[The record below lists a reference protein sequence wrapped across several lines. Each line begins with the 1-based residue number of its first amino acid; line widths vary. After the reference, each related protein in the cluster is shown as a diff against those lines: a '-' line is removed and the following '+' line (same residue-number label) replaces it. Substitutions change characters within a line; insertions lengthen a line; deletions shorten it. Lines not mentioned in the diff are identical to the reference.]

1 MTDKNKKKNNKS
13 NKKIDDLKKNY
24 VNDADSQLTTNKGV
38 KMSNDNF
45 TLKAGQRGPSLMQD
59 FHYFEKMQHFTRER
73 IPERVVHA
81 RGTGAHGTF
90 TVTKNAKKY
99 SAADFLSKDGKETP
113 IFVRFS
119 TVQGFRGSA
128 DTVRDNHGFAVK
140 FYTQDG
146 NLDLP
151 GVTHPIFFIND
162 AIKFPDFIHSV
173 KPEPKDEVPQGQS
186 AHDSFWDFIA
196 NNPETLHNVCWTMS
210 DRAIPRSYRMMEGF
224 PIHTYKLVNEDRE
237 VFFCRFHFKPDLGVH
252 SLVWEEAQK
261 IQGMDPDFHRKD
273 LMEAIDKGDFPT
285 WTFGAQIIKEKD
297 EFMFDFDI
305 LDATKLWPEEI
316 VPVTEFGK
324 IKLNKNVENFF
335 AETEQSAFN
344 PANLVRGIEASD
356 DPLLQGRLFAYN
368 DAHLYRLGSPNF
380 EDLPINRPIPE
391 VHNNQRDGFMQYKIN
406 TTLTN
411 YGNNSRLDNAP
422 TVTPWEDGGYETTT
436 QEVEGVKTRSRILA
450 FKDFYTQPRLFLNS
464 LTDVERQHCM
474 NGFSFELTKVKSVDV
489 RQQVINQLGKVD
501 MDFAQGVADHLN
513 LKVKEDEG
521 AKFPADE
528 DGNIESQDFKYEGK
542 SVEKSPALSQEN
554 TVKKPDTLKLAVLIA
569 SGANKTE
576 IGKVIKTLEDKG
588 IYINIISEKLGYLDL
603 DKKREIVEAFN
614 TADMVLYDALYL
626 AGMDD
631 LNKEFKADVKQFL
644 DDAFVH
650 FKPIIVASDSEDFV
664 TKTRLGEPGVFK
676 VSDSEE
682 KDLLDGI
689 TMMRFWDRDKNK

>member
-1 MTDKNKKKNNKS
+1 
-13 NKKIDDLKKNY
+13 
-24 VNDADSQLTTNKGV
+24 
-38 KMSNDNF
+38 
-45 TLKAGQRGPSLMQD
+45 
-59 FHYFEKMQHFTRER
+59 MQHFSRER

-90 TVTKNAKKY
+90 IVTKNAKKY
-99 SAADFLSKDGKETP
+99 SAAEFLSEDGKETP
-113 IFVRFS
+113 IFIRFS

-151 GVTHPIFFIND
+151 GVTHPVFFLND

-186 AHDSFWDFIA
+186 AHDSFWDFVA
-196 NNPETLHNVCWTMS
+196 NNPETLHNVFWTMS

-224 PIHTYKLVNEDRE
+224 PIHTYKLVNENRE

-273 LMEAIDKGDFPT
+273 LMEAIDKGDYPR
-285 WTFGAQIIKEKD
+285 WTFGAQIIKEED

-324 IKLNKNVENFF
+324 IELSKNVENFF
-335 AETEQSAFN
+335 AETEQAAFN

-380 EDLPINRPIPE
+380 EDLPINRPVSE
-391 VHNNQRDGFMQYKIN
+391 VHNNQRDGFMQHKIH
-406 TTLTN
+406 TSPTN

-422 TVTPWEDGGYETTT
+422 TVTPWEDGGYETIT
-436 QEVEGVKTRSRILA
+436 QEVDGFKTRSRILA
-450 FKDFYTQPRLFLNS
+450 FKDFYTQPRMFLNS
-464 LTDVERQHCM
+464 LTDVEKKHTM
-474 NGFSFELTKVKSVDV
+474 NAFSFELTKVKSEDV
-489 RQQVINQLGKVD
+489 RQQVVNQLAKID
-501 MDFAQGVADHLN
+501 MNFAKGVADDLA
-513 LKVKEDEG
+513 LEVKNDEVS
-521 AKFPADE
+521 KFIADE
-528 DGNIESQDFKYEGK
+528 DGNIESQDFDYEGK
-542 SVEKSPALSQEN
+542 SVEESPALSQEN
-554 TVKKPDTLKLAVLIA
+554 TVKKPDTLKLAVLV
-569 SGANKTE
+569 SSEANMNE
-576 IGKVIKTLEDKG
+576 VGKVIKPLEDNG
-588 IYINIISEKLGYLDL
+588 IYINIISEKLGYLEL
-603 DKKREIVEAFN
+603 DKKREIVESFN
-614 TADMVLYDALYL
+614 TADMVLFDALYL
-626 AGMDD
+626 AGMNNLD
-631 LNKEFKADVKQFL
+631 KTFKTSVGNFL

-650 FKPIIVASDSEDFV
+650 YKPILIGSDSEEFISKMRIKED
-664 TKTRLGEPGVFK
+664 GIFK
-676 VSDSEE
+676 VSDFEY
-682 KDLLDGI
+682 KDLLSGI
-689 TMMRFWDRDKNK
+689 TEMRYWNRNINK

>member
-1 MTDKNKKKNNKS
+1 MDKEKKNNENS
-13 NKKIDDLKKNY
+13 NEKMDELKKNY
-24 VNDADSQLTTNKGV
+24 VDDSGTDLTTNKGV

-59 FHYFEKMQHFTRER
+59 FHYFEKMQHFSRER

-90 TVTKNAKKY
+90 TVTKNAKQY
-99 SAADFLSKDGKETP
+99 SAAEFLSEDGKETP
-113 IFVRFS
+113 IFIRFS

-140 FYTQDG
+140 FYTKDG
-146 NLDLP
+146 NFDLP
-151 GVTHPIFFIND
+151 GVTHPVFFIND

-186 AHDSFWDFIA
+186 AHDSFWDFVA

-273 LMEAIDKGDFPT
+273 LMEAIDKGDYPT
-285 WTFGAQIIKEKD
+285 WTFGAQIIKEED

-324 IKLNKNVENFF
+324 IELNNNVENFF

-344 PANLVRGIEASD
+344 PANLVRGIEVSD
-356 DPLLQGRLFAYN
+356 DPLLQGRLFAYH

-380 EDLPINRPIPE
+380 EDLPINRPVSE
-391 VHNNQRDGFMQYKIN
+391 VHNNQRDGFMQHKIH
-406 TTLTN
+406 TSPTN

-422 TVTPWEDGGYETTT
+422 TVSPWEEGGYETTT
-436 QEVEGVKTRSRILA
+436 QEVDGVKTRSRILA
-450 FKDFYTQPRLFLNS
+450 FKDFYTQPRMFLNS
-464 LTDVERQHCM
+464 LTDVERKHTM
-474 NGFSFELTKVKSVDV
+474 DAFSFELTKVKSQDV
-489 RQQVINQLGKVD
+489 RQQVVNQLGKID
-501 MDFAQGVADHLN
+501 MDFAKGVADDLGLEVN
-513 LKVKEDEG
+513 KDQESE
-521 AKFPADE
+521 FIADE
-528 DGNIESQDFKYEGK
+528 DGNIKSQDYDYKGK
-542 SVEKSPALSQEN
+542 PVEKSPALSQEK
-554 TVKKPDTLKLAVLIA
+554 TVKKPDTLKLAVLV
-569 SGANKTE
+569 SSEANMTE
-576 IGKVIKTLEDKG
+576 VGKVIKPLEDNG
-588 IYINIISEKLGYLDL
+588 IYINIISEKLGYLEL

-614 TADMVLYDALYL
+614 TADMVLFDALYL
-626 AGMDD
+626 AGMND
-631 LNKEFKADVKQFL
+631 LDKNFKADVQQFL
-644 DDAFVH
+644 DDAYTH
-650 FKPIIVASDSEDFV
+650 FKPIIVASDSEKFI
-664 TKTRLGEPGVFK
+664 TEERLKEPGLIK
-676 VSDSEE
+676 VANSKEE
-682 KDLLDGI
+682 DVLDGI
-689 TMMRFWDRDKNK
+689 TMMRYWKRDKNK

>member
-1 MTDKNKKKNNKS
+1 MDKKKDNNKNV
-13 NKKIDDLKKNY
+13 NKKIEELKKDY
-24 VNDADSQLTTNKGV
+24 VDDSATDLTTNKGV
-38 KMSNDNF
+38 KLSNDNF

-59 FHYFEKMQHFTRER
+59 FHYFEKMQHFSRER

-90 TVTKNAKKY
+90 TVTKNAKEY
-99 SAADFLSKDGKETP
+99 SVAEFLSEDGKETP
-113 IFVRFS
+113 IFIRFS

-151 GVTHPIFFIND
+151 GVTHPVFFLND

-186 AHDSFWDFIA
+186 AHDSFWDFVA

-273 LMEAIDKGDFPT
+273 LMEAIDKGDYPR
-285 WTFGAQIIKEKD
+285 WTFGAQIIKEED

-324 IKLNKNVENFF
+324 IELNKNVENFF
-335 AETEQSAFN
+335 AETEQAAFN

-380 EDLPINRPIPE
+380 EDLPINRPVSE
-391 VHNNQRDGFMQYKIN
+391 VHNNQRDGFMQHKIH
-406 TTLTN
+406 TSPTN
-411 YGNNSRLDNAP
+411 YGNNSRLENAP
-422 TVTPWEDGGYETTT
+422 IVTSWEDGGYETTT
-436 QEVEGVKTRSRILA
+436 QEVDGVKTRSRILA
-450 FKDFYTQPRLFLNS
+450 FKDFYTQPRMFLNS
-464 LTDVERQHCM
+464 LTDVERKHTM
-474 NGFSFELTKVKSVDV
+474 NAFSFELTKVKSQDV
-489 RQQVINQLGKVD
+489 RQQVVNLLGKID
-501 MDFAQGVADHLN
+501 MDFAKGIAEDLA
-513 LKVKEDEG
+513 LEVKEDELS
-521 AKFPADE
+521 KFIADE
-528 DGNIESQDFKYEGK
+528 DGNIESEDFDYEGK
-542 SVEKSPALSQEN
+542 SVEESPALSQEK
-554 TVKKPDTLKLAVLIA
+554 TVKKPNTLKLAVLVSSEA
-569 SGANKTE
+569 DMTE
-576 IGKVIKTLEDKG
+576 VGKVIKPLEDNG
-588 IYINIISEKLGYLDL
+588 IYINIISEKLGYLEL
-603 DKKREIVEAFN
+603 DKKREIVETFN
-614 TADMVLYDALYL
+614 TADMVLFDALYL
-626 AGMDD
+626 AGMND
-631 LNKEFKADVKQFL
+631 LDKNFKADVQQFL
-644 DDAFVH
+644 DDAFTH
-650 FKPIIVASDSEDFV
+650 FKPIIVGNDSENFV
-664 TKTRLGEPGVFK
+664 SKERLEEPGLIK
-676 VSDSEE
+676 VADSEE

-689 TMMRFWDRDKNK
+689 TMMRYWERDKNK

>member
-1 MTDKNKKKNNKS
+1 MDKKKKNNE
-13 NKKIDDLKKNY
+13 NVNEKIDELKKDY
-24 VNDADSQLTTNKGV
+24 IDDSGTDLTTNKGV
-38 KMSNDNF
+38 KVSNDNF
-45 TLKAGQRGPSLMQD
+45 TLKAGQRGPNLMQD
-59 FHYFEKMQHFTRER
+59 FHFFEKMQHFSRER

-90 TVTKNAKKY
+90 IVTKNAKKY
-99 SAADFLSKDGKETP
+99 SAAEFLSEDGKETP
-113 IFVRFS
+113 IFIRFS

-151 GVTHPIFFIND
+151 GVTHPVFFLND

-186 AHDSFWDFIA
+186 AHDSFWDFVA
-196 NNPETLHNVCWTMS
+196 NNPETLHNVFWTMS

-224 PIHTYKLVNEDRE
+224 PIHTYKLVNENRE

-273 LMEAIDKGDFPT
+273 LMEAIDKGDYPR
-285 WTFGAQIIKEKD
+285 WTFGAQIIKEEE

-324 IKLNKNVENFF
+324 IELNKNVENFF

-380 EDLPINRPIPE
+380 EDLPINRPVSE
-391 VHNNQRDGFMQYKIN
+391 VHNNQRDGFMQHKIH
-406 TTLTN
+406 TSPTN

-422 TVTPWEDGGYETTT
+422 TVTPWEDGGYETIT
-436 QEVEGVKTRSRILA
+436 QEVDGFKTRSRILA
-450 FKDFYTQPRLFLNS
+450 FKDFYTQPRMFLNS
-464 LTDVERQHCM
+464 LTDVEKKHTM
-474 NGFSFELTKVKSVDV
+474 NAFSFELTKVKSQDV
-489 RQQVINQLGKVD
+489 RQQVVNQLAKID
-501 MDFAQGVADHLN
+501 MNFAKGVADDLA
-513 LKVKEDEG
+513 LEVKNDEVS
-521 AKFPADE
+521 KFIADE
-528 DGNIESQDFKYEGK
+528 DGNIESQDFDYEGK
-542 SVEKSPALSQEN
+542 SVEESPALSQEN
-554 TVKKPDTLKLAVLIA
+554 TAKKPDTLKLAVLV
-569 SGANKTE
+569 SSESNMNE
-576 IGKVIKTLEDKG
+576 VGKVIKPLEDNG
-588 IYINIISEKLGYLDL
+588 IYINIISEKLGYLEL
-603 DKKREIVEAFN
+603 DKKREIVESFN
-614 TADMVLYDALYL
+614 TADMVLFDALYL
-626 AGMDD
+626 AGMNNLDKT
-631 LNKEFKADVKQFL
+631 LKTSVGNFL

-650 FKPIIVASDSEDFV
+650 YKPILIGSDSEEFISKMRIKED
-664 TKTRLGEPGVFK
+664 GIFK
-676 VSDSEE
+676 VSDFEY
-682 KDLLDGI
+682 KDLLSGI
-689 TMMRFWDRDKNK
+689 TEMRYWNRNINK

>member
-1 MTDKNKKKNNKS
+1 MDKKKKNNE
-13 NKKIDDLKKNY
+13 NVNEKIDELKKDY
-24 VNDADSQLTTNKGV
+24 IDDSGTDLTTNKGV
-38 KMSNDNF
+38 KVSNDNF
-45 TLKAGQRGPSLMQD
+45 TLKAGQRGPNLMQD
-59 FHYFEKMQHFTRER
+59 FHFFEKMQHFSRER

-90 TVTKNAKKY
+90 IVTKNAKKY
-99 SAADFLSKDGKETP
+99 SAAEFLSEDGKETP
-113 IFVRFS
+113 IFIRFS

-151 GVTHPIFFIND
+151 GVTHPVFFLND

-186 AHDSFWDFIA
+186 AHDSFWDFVA
-196 NNPETLHNVCWTMS
+196 NNPETLHNVFWTMS

-224 PIHTYKLVNEDRE
+224 PIHTYKLVNENRE

-273 LMEAIDKGDFPT
+273 LMEAIDKGDYPR
-285 WTFGAQIIKEKD
+285 WTFGAQIIKEEE

-324 IKLNKNVENFF
+324 IELNKNVENFF

-380 EDLPINRPIPE
+380 EDLPINRPVSE
-391 VHNNQRDGFMQYKIN
+391 VHNNQRDGFMQHKIH
-406 TTLTN
+406 TSPTN

-422 TVTPWEDGGYETTT
+422 TVTPWEDGGYETIT
-436 QEVEGVKTRSRILA
+436 QEVDGFKTRSRILA
-450 FKDFYTQPRLFLNS
+450 FKDFYTQPRMFLNS
-464 LTDVERQHCM
+464 LTDVEKKHTM
-474 NGFSFELTKVKSVDV
+474 NAFSFELTKVKSQDV
-489 RQQVINQLGKVD
+489 RQQVVNQLAKID
-501 MDFAQGVADHLN
+501 MNFAKGVADDLA
-513 LKVKEDEG
+513 LEVKNDEVS
-521 AKFPADE
+521 KFIADE
-528 DGNIESQDFKYEGK
+528 DGNIESQDFDYEGK
-542 SVEKSPALSQEN
+542 SVEESPALSQEN
-554 TVKKPDTLKLAVLIA
+554 TVKKPDTLKLAVLV
-569 SGANKTE
+569 SSEANMNE
-576 IGKVIKTLEDKG
+576 VGKVIKPLEDNG
-588 IYINIISEKLGYLDL
+588 IYINIISEKLGYLEL
-603 DKKREIVEAFN
+603 DKKREIVESFN
-614 TADMVLYDALYL
+614 TADMVLFDALYL
-626 AGMDD
+626 AGMNNLD
-631 LNKEFKADVKQFL
+631 KTFKTSVGNFL

-650 FKPIIVASDSEDFV
+650 YKPILIGSDSEEFISKMRIKED
-664 TKTRLGEPGVFK
+664 GIFK
-676 VSDSEE
+676 VSDFEY
-682 KDLLDGI
+682 KDLLSGI
-689 TMMRFWDRDKNK
+689 TEMRYWNRNINK

>member
-1 MTDKNKKKNNKS
+1 MDKKKDNNNNV
-13 NKKIDDLKKNY
+13 NKKIEELKKDY
-24 VNDADSQLTTNKGV
+24 VDDSATDLTTNKGV
-38 KMSNDNF
+38 KLSNDNF

-59 FHYFEKMQHFTRER
+59 FHYFEKMQHFSRER

-90 TVTKNAKKY
+90 TVTKNAKEY
-99 SAADFLSKDGKETP
+99 SAAEFLSEDGKETP
-113 IFVRFS
+113 IFIRFS

-151 GVTHPIFFIND
+151 GVTHPVFFIND

-186 AHDSFWDFIA
+186 AHDSFWDFVA

-224 PIHTYKLVNEDRE
+224 PIHTYKLVNENRE

-273 LMEAIDKGDFPT
+273 LMESIDKGDYPR
-285 WTFGAQIIKEKD
+285 WTFGAQIIKEED
-297 EFMFDFDI
+297 EFIFDFDI

-316 VPVTEFGK
+316 VPVTEFGE
-324 IKLNKNVENFF
+324 IELNKNVENFF

-344 PANLVRGIEASD
+344 PANLVRGIEPSD

-380 EDLPINRPIPE
+380 EDLPINRPVSE
-391 VHNNQRDGFMQYKIN
+391 VHNNQRDGFMQHKIH
-406 TTLTN
+406 TSPTN

-436 QEVEGVKTRSRILA
+436 QEVDGVKTRSRILA
-450 FKDFYTQPRLFLNS
+450 FKDFYTQPRMFLNS
-464 LTDVERQHCM
+464 LTDVERKHTM
-474 NGFSFELTKVKSVDV
+474 NAFSFELTKVKSKDV
-489 RQQVINQLGKVD
+489 RQQVVNQLAKID
-501 MDFAQGVADHLN
+501 MDFAKGVANDLG
-513 LKVKEDEG
+513 LEVKEDEIS
-521 AKFPADE
+521 KFIADE
-528 DGNIESQDFKYEGK
+528 DGNIESQDFDYEGK
-542 SVEKSPALSQEN
+542 SVEESPALSQEN
-554 TVKKPDTLKLAVLIA
+554 TVKKPDTLKLAVLVSSEADMTEVGNIIKPLE
-569 SGANKTE
+569 AN
-576 IGKVIKTLEDKG
+576 G
-588 IYINIISEKLGYLDL
+588 IYINIISEKLGYLEL
-603 DKKREIVEAFN
+603 DKKREIVESFS
-614 TADMVLYDALYL
+614 TADMVLFDALYL
-626 AGMDD
+626 AGMND
-631 LNKEFKADVKQFL
+631 LDNKFKADVQQFL
-644 DDAFVH
+644 DDAFTH
-650 FKPIIVASDSEDFV
+650 FKPIIVASDSEDFIS
-664 TKTRLGEPGVFK
+664 KERLEEPGLIK
-676 VSDSEE
+676 VASFEE
-682 KDLLDGI
+682 KDILDGI
-689 TMMRFWDRDKNK
+689 TMMRYWERDKNK

>member
-1 MTDKNKKKNNKS
+1 MDKKKKNNE
-13 NKKIDDLKKNY
+13 NVNEKIDELKKDY
-24 VNDADSQLTTNKGV
+24 IDDSGTDLTTNKGV
-38 KMSNDNF
+38 KVSNDNF
-45 TLKAGQRGPSLMQD
+45 TLKAGQRGPNLMQD
-59 FHYFEKMQHFTRER
+59 FHFFEKMQHFSRER

-99 SAADFLSKDGKETP
+99 SAAEFLSEDGKETP
-113 IFVRFS
+113 IFIRFS

-151 GVTHPIFFIND
+151 GVTHPVFFLND

-186 AHDSFWDFIA
+186 AHDSFWDFVA
-196 NNPETLHNVCWTMS
+196 NNPETLHNVFWTMS

-224 PIHTYKLVNEDRE
+224 PIHTYKLVNENRE

-273 LMEAIDKGDFPT
+273 LMEAIDKGDYPR
-285 WTFGAQIIKEKD
+285 WTFGAQIIKEEE

-324 IKLNKNVENFF
+324 IELNKNVENFF

-380 EDLPINRPIPE
+380 EDLPINRPVSE
-391 VHNNQRDGFMQYKIN
+391 VHNNQRDGFMQHKIH
-406 TTLTN
+406 TSPTN

-422 TVTPWEDGGYETTT
+422 TVTPWEDGGYETIT
-436 QEVEGVKTRSRILA
+436 QEVDGFKTRSRILA
-450 FKDFYTQPRLFLNS
+450 FKDFYTQPRMFLNS
-464 LTDVERQHCM
+464 LTDVEKKHTM
-474 NGFSFELTKVKSVDV
+474 NAFSFELTKVKSQDV
-489 RQQVINQLGKVD
+489 RQQVVNQLAKID
-501 MDFAQGVADHLN
+501 MNFAKGVADDLA
-513 LKVKEDEG
+513 LEVKNDEVS
-521 AKFPADE
+521 KFIADE
-528 DGNIESQDFKYEGK
+528 DGNIESQDFDYEGK
-542 SVEKSPALSQEN
+542 SVEESPALSQEN
-554 TVKKPDTLKLAVLIA
+554 TVKKPDTLKLAVLV
-569 SGANKTE
+569 SSEANMNE
-576 IGKVIKTLEDKG
+576 VGKVIKPLEDNG
-588 IYINIISEKLGYLDL
+588 IYINIISEKLGYLEL
-603 DKKREIVEAFN
+603 DKKREIVESFN
-614 TADMVLYDALYL
+614 TADMVLFDALYL
-626 AGMDD
+626 AGMNNLD
-631 LNKEFKADVKQFL
+631 KTFKTSVGNFL

-650 FKPIIVASDSEDFV
+650 YKPILIGSDSEEFISKMRIKED
-664 TKTRLGEPGVFK
+664 GIFK
-676 VSDSEE
+676 VSDFEY
-682 KDLLDGI
+682 KDLLSGI
-689 TMMRFWDRDKNK
+689 TEMRYWNRNINK

>member
-1 MTDKNKKKNNKS
+1 MDKKKKNNE
-13 NKKIDDLKKNY
+13 NVNEKIDELKKDY
-24 VNDADSQLTTNKGV
+24 IDDSGTDLTTNKGV
-38 KMSNDNF
+38 KVSNDNF
-45 TLKAGQRGPSLMQD
+45 TLKAGQRGPNLMQD
-59 FHYFEKMQHFTRER
+59 FHFFEKMQHFSRER

-99 SAADFLSKDGKETP
+99 SAAEFLNEDGKETP
-113 IFVRFS
+113 IFIRFS

-151 GVTHPIFFIND
+151 GVTHPVFFLND

-186 AHDSFWDFIA
+186 AHDSFWDFVA
-196 NNPETLHNVCWTMS
+196 NNPETLHNVFWTMS

-224 PIHTYKLVNEDRE
+224 PIHTYKLVNENRE

-273 LMEAIDKGDFPT
+273 LMEAIDKGDYPR
-285 WTFGAQIIKEKD
+285 WTFGAQIIKEED

-324 IKLNKNVENFF
+324 IELNKNVENFF

-380 EDLPINRPIPE
+380 EDLPINRPVSE
-391 VHNNQRDGFMQYKIN
+391 VHNNQRDGFMQHKIH
-406 TTLTN
+406 TSPTN

-422 TVTPWEDGGYETTT
+422 KVTPWEEGGYETTT
-436 QEVEGVKTRSRILA
+436 QKVDGSKTRSRILA
-450 FKDFYTQPRLFLNS
+450 FKDFYTQPRMFLNS
-464 LTDVERQHCM
+464 LTDVEKKHTM
-474 NGFSFELTKVKSVDV
+474 NAFSFELTKVKSEDV
-489 RQQVINQLGKVD
+489 RQQVVNQLAKIN
-501 MDFAQGVADHLN
+501 MNFAKGVADDLA
-513 LKVKEDEG
+513 LEVKNDEVS
-521 AKFPADE
+521 KFIADE
-528 DGNIESQDFKYEGK
+528 DGNIESQDFDYEGK
-542 SVEKSPALSQEN
+542 SVEESPALSQEN
-554 TVKKPDTLKLAVLIA
+554 TVKKPDTLKLAVLV
-569 SGANKTE
+569 SSEANMNE
-576 IGKVIKTLEDKG
+576 VGKVIKPLEDNG
-588 IYINIISEKLGYLDL
+588 IYINIISEKLGYLEL
-603 DKKREIVEAFN
+603 DKKREIVESFN
-614 TADMVLYDALYL
+614 TADMVLFDALYL
-626 AGMDD
+626 AGMNNLD
-631 LNKEFKADVKQFL
+631 KTFKTSVGNFL

-650 FKPIIVASDSEDFV
+650 YKPILIGSDSEEFISKMRIKED
-664 TKTRLGEPGVFK
+664 GIFK
-676 VSDSEE
+676 VSDFEY
-682 KDLLDGI
+682 KDLLSGI
-689 TMMRFWDRDKNK
+689 TEMRYWNRNINK

>member
-1 MTDKNKKKNNKS
+1 MTDINKNKTNES
-13 NKKIDDLKKNY
+13 NEKIEDLKKY
-24 VNDADSQLTTNKGV
+24 YTNDADSQLTTNKGV

-59 FHYFEKMQHFTRER
+59 FHYFEKMQHFSRER

-90 TVTKNAKKY
+90 TVTKNAREY
-99 SAADFLSKDGKETP
+99 SAADFLSEEGKKTP
-113 IFVRFS
+113 IFIRFS

-146 NLDLP
+146 NFDLP
-151 GVTHPIFFIND
+151 GVTHPVFFIND
-162 AIKFPDFIHSV
+162 AIKFPDLIHSV

-224 PIHTYKLVNEDRE
+224 PIHTYKLVNEKRE

-285 WTFGAQIIKEKD
+285 WTFGAQIIKEEE

-324 IKLNKNVENFF
+324 IELNKNVENFF

-344 PANLVRGIEASD
+344 PANLVRGIETSD

-368 DAHLYRLGSPNF
+368 DAHHHRLGSANF

-406 TTLTN
+406 TTPTN

-422 TVTPWEDGGYETTT
+422 KVTPWEEGGYETTT
-436 QEVEGVKTRSRILA
+436 QNVEGMKTRSRILA

-464 LTDVERQHCM
+464 LTEVERQHCM
-474 NGFSFELTKVKSVDV
+474 NGFSFELTKVKSEEV
-489 RQQVINQLGKVD
+489 RQQVVNQLGRVD
-501 MDFAQGVADHLN
+501 RDFAQGVADHLN
-513 LKVKEDEG
+513 LKVKVDEG

-528 DGNIESQDFKYEGK
+528 DGNIESKDFNYGGK
-542 SVEKSPALSQEN
+542 SVEKSPALSQEK

-569 SGANKTE
+569 SGANQVE
-576 IGKVIKTLEDKG
+576 VGKVIKALEDQG
-588 IYINIISEKLGYLDL
+588 IYITIISEKLGYMDL
-603 DKKREIVEAFN
+603 DKERKIMEAFN
-614 TADMVLYDALYL
+614 TADMVLFDALYL
-626 AGMDD
+626 AGMNHLKQD
-631 LNKEFKADVKQFL
+631 FKADVQQFL
-644 DDAFVH
+644 DDAFTH
-650 FKPIIVASDSEDFV
+650 FKPILVGSDSEDFV
-664 TKTRLGEPGVFK
+664 AEERLNEPGLFK
-676 VSDSEE
+676 VTDSNET
-682 KDLLDGI
+682 DLLEGI

>member
-1 MTDKNKKKNNKS
+1 MDKKKKNNE
-13 NKKIDDLKKNY
+13 NVNEKIDELKKDY
-24 VNDADSQLTTNKGV
+24 IDDSGTDLTTNKGV
-38 KMSNDNF
+38 KVSNDNF
-45 TLKAGQRGPSLMQD
+45 TLKAGQRGPNLMQD
-59 FHYFEKMQHFTRER
+59 FHFFEKMQHFSRER

-99 SAADFLSKDGKETP
+99 SAAEFLSEDGKETP
-113 IFVRFS
+113 IFIRFS

-151 GVTHPIFFIND
+151 GVTHPVFFLND

-186 AHDSFWDFIA
+186 AHDSFWDFVA
-196 NNPETLHNVCWTMS
+196 NNPETLHNVFWTMS

-224 PIHTYKLVNEDRE
+224 PIHTYKLVNENRE

-273 LMEAIDKGDFPT
+273 LMEAIDKGDYPR
-285 WTFGAQIIKEKD
+285 WTFGAQIIKEEE
-297 EFMFDFDI
+297 EFMFNFDI

-324 IKLNKNVENFF
+324 IELNKNVENFF

-380 EDLPINRPIPE
+380 EDLPINRPVSE
-391 VHNNQRDGFMQYKIN
+391 VHNNQRDGFMQHKIH
-406 TTLTN
+406 TSPTN

-422 TVTPWEDGGYETTT
+422 TVTPWEDGGYETIT
-436 QEVEGVKTRSRILA
+436 QEVDGFKTRSRILA
-450 FKDFYTQPRLFLNS
+450 FKDFYTQPRMFLNS
-464 LTDVERQHCM
+464 LTDVEKKHTM
-474 NGFSFELTKVKSVDV
+474 NAFSFELTKVKSQDV
-489 RQQVINQLGKVD
+489 RQQVVNQLAKID
-501 MDFAQGVADHLN
+501 MNFAKGVADDLA
-513 LKVKEDEG
+513 LEVKNDEVY
-521 AKFPADE
+521 KFIADE
-528 DGNIESQDFKYEGK
+528 DGNIESQDFDYEGK
-542 SVEKSPALSQEN
+542 SVEESPALSQEN
-554 TVKKPDTLKLAVLIA
+554 TVKKPDTLKLAVLV
-569 SGANKTE
+569 SSEANMNE
-576 IGKVIKTLEDKG
+576 VGKVIKPLEDNG
-588 IYINIISEKLGYLDL
+588 IYINIISEKLGYLEL
-603 DKKREIVEAFN
+603 DKKREIVESFN
-614 TADMVLYDALYL
+614 TADMVLFDALYL
-626 AGMDD
+626 AGMNNLD
-631 LNKEFKADVKQFL
+631 KTFKTSVGNFL

-650 FKPIIVASDSEDFV
+650 YKPILIGSDSEEFISKMRIKED
-664 TKTRLGEPGVFK
+664 GIFK
-676 VSDSEE
+676 VSDFEY
-682 KDLLDGI
+682 KDLLSGI
-689 TMMRFWDRDKNK
+689 TEMRYWNRNINK

>member
-1 MTDKNKKKNNKS
+1 MDKKKKNNE
-13 NKKIDDLKKNY
+13 NVNEKIDELKKDY
-24 VNDADSQLTTNKGV
+24 IDDSGTDLTTNKGV
-38 KMSNDNF
+38 KVSNDNF
-45 TLKAGQRGPSLMQD
+45 TLKAGQRGPNLMQD
-59 FHYFEKMQHFTRER
+59 FHFFEKMQHFSRER

-99 SAADFLSKDGKETP
+99 SAAEFLSEDGKETP
-113 IFVRFS
+113 IFIRFS

-151 GVTHPIFFIND
+151 GVTHPVFFLND

-186 AHDSFWDFIA
+186 AHDSFWDFVA
-196 NNPETLHNVCWTMS
+196 NNPETLHNVFWTMS

-224 PIHTYKLVNEDRE
+224 PIHTYKLVNENRE

-273 LMEAIDKGDFPT
+273 LMEAIDKGDYPR
-285 WTFGAQIIKEKD
+285 WTFGAQIIKEEE

-324 IKLNKNVENFF
+324 IELNKNVENFF

-380 EDLPINRPIPE
+380 EDLPINRPVSE
-391 VHNNQRDGFMQYKIN
+391 VHNNQRDGFMQHKIH
-406 TTLTN
+406 TSPTN

-422 TVTPWEDGGYETTT
+422 KVTPWEEGGYETIT
-436 QEVEGVKTRSRILA
+436 QEVDGFKTRSRILA
-450 FKDFYTQPRLFLNS
+450 FKDFYTQPRMFLNS
-464 LTDVERQHCM
+464 LTDVEKKHTM
-474 NGFSFELTKVKSVDV
+474 NAFSFELTKVKSEDV
-489 RQQVINQLGKVD
+489 RQQVVNQLAKINKN
-501 MDFAQGVADHLN
+501 FAKGVADDLA
-513 LKVKEDEG
+513 LEVKNDEVS
-521 AKFPADE
+521 KFIADE
-528 DGNIESQDFKYEGK
+528 DGNIESQDFDYEGK
-542 SVEKSPALSQEN
+542 SVEESPALSQEN
-554 TVKKPDTLKLAVLIA
+554 TVKKPDTLKLAVLV
-569 SGANKTE
+569 SSEANMNE
-576 IGKVIKTLEDKG
+576 VGKVIKPLEDNG
-588 IYINIISEKLGYLDL
+588 IYINIISEKLGYLEL
-603 DKKREIVEAFN
+603 DKKREIVESFN
-614 TADMVLYDALYL
+614 TADMVLFDALYL
-626 AGMDD
+626 AGMNNLD
-631 LNKEFKADVKQFL
+631 KTFKTSVGNFL

-650 FKPIIVASDSEDFV
+650 YKPILIGSDSEEFISKMRIKED
-664 TKTRLGEPGVFK
+664 GIFK
-676 VSDSEE
+676 VSDFEY
-682 KDLLDGI
+682 KDLLSGI
-689 TMMRFWDRDKNK
+689 TEMRYWNRNINK

>member
-1 MTDKNKKKNNKS
+1 MKKDKNQKDLKQKSLEAHYVDDSGSQMTS
-13 NKKIDDLKKNY
+13 NKGAKL
-24 VNDADSQLTTNKGV
+24 
-38 KMSNDNF
+38 SNDNF

-99 SAADFLSKDGKETP
+99 SAADFLSEDGKETP
-113 IFVRFS
+113 IFIRFS

-140 FYTQDG
+140 FYTQEG

-196 NNPETLHNVCWTMS
+196 NNPETLHNVFWSMS

-237 VFFCRFHFKPDLGVH
+237 VFFCRFHFKPELGVH

-273 LMEAIDKGDFPT
+273 LMEAIDKGDFPA
-285 WTFGAQIIKEKD
+285 WTFGAQIIEEKD

-316 VPVTEFGK
+316 VPVTEFGR
-324 IKLNKNVENFF
+324 IELNRNVENFF

-344 PANLVRGIEASD
+344 PANLVRGIETSD

-368 DAHLYRLGSPNF
+368 DAHHHRLGSPNF
-380 EDLPINRPIPE
+380 EDLPINRPVTE

-406 TTLTN
+406 TSETN
-411 YGNNSRLDNAP
+411 YTNNSRLDNAP
-422 TVTPWEDGGYETTT
+422 KVTPWEDGGYETTT
-436 QEVEGVKTRSRILA
+436 QAVDGVKTRSRILA
-450 FKDFYTQPRLFLNS
+450 FKDFYTQPKLFLNS
-464 LTDVERQHCM
+464 LSEVEKKHCM
-474 NGFSFELTKVKSVDV
+474 DAFGFELTKVKSEDV
-489 RQQVINQLGKVD
+489 RQQVVNQIAKVD
-501 MDFAQGVADHLN
+501 EDFAKQVADKLG
-513 LKVKEDEG
+513 LEVKKDEG
-521 AKFPADE
+521 AKYPAEE
-528 DGNIESQDFKYEGK
+528 DGNIKSEDYPYEGK
-542 SVEKSPALSQEN
+542 SVDKSPALSQEN
-554 TVKKPDTLKLAVLIA
+554 TVKKPDTLKLAVLFTEN
-569 SGANKTE
+569 ANKSE
-576 IGKVIKTLEDKG
+576 IGELIKYFEDKG
-588 IYINIISEKLGYLDL
+588 IYINLISDKLGKIKL
-603 DKKREIVEAFN
+603 DKTREIVERFS
-614 TADMVLYDALYL
+614 TADMVLFDALYL

-631 LNKEFKADVKQFL
+631 LTKEHMADVNNFL
-644 DDAFVH
+644 TDAFTH
-650 FKPIIVASDSEDFV
+650 FKPILVGSDSESFV
-664 TKTRLGEPGVFK
+664 EKARLEEDGVFK
-676 VSDSEE
+676 VSDSNE
-682 KDLLDGI
+682 KELLEGI
-689 TMMRFWDRDKNK
+689 THMRFWNRDKNK

>member
-1 MTDKNKKKNNKS
+1 MDKKKKNNEKV
-13 NKKIDDLKKNY
+13 NEKIDELKKNY
-24 VNDADSQLTTNKGV
+24 VDDSGTDLTTNKGV

-59 FHYFEKMQHFTRER
+59 FHYFEKMQHFSRER

-90 TVTKNAKKY
+90 TVTKNAKEY
-99 SAADFLSKDGKETP
+99 SVAEFLSEDGKETP
-113 IFVRFS
+113 IFIRFS

-151 GVTHPIFFIND
+151 GVTHPVFFLND

-186 AHDSFWDFIA
+186 AHDSFWDFVA

-273 LMEAIDKGDFPT
+273 LMEAIDKGDYPR
-285 WTFGAQIIKEKD
+285 WTFGAQIIKEED

-324 IKLNKNVENFF
+324 IELSKNVENFF
-335 AETEQSAFN
+335 AETEQAAFN

-380 EDLPINRPIPE
+380 EDLPINRPVSE
-391 VHNNQRDGFMQYKIN
+391 VHNNQRDGFMQHKIH
-406 TTLTN
+406 TSPTN
-411 YGNNSRLDNAP
+411 YGNNSRLENAP

-436 QEVEGVKTRSRILA
+436 QEVDGVKTRSRILA
-450 FKDFYTQPRLFLNS
+450 FKDFYTQPRMFLNS
-464 LTDVERQHCM
+464 LTDVERKHTM
-474 NGFSFELTKVKSVDV
+474 DAFSFELTKVKSQDV
-489 RQQVINQLGKVD
+489 RQQVVNLLGKID
-501 MDFAQGVADHLN
+501 MDFAKGIAEDLA
-513 LKVKEDEG
+513 LEVKEDELS
-521 AKFPADE
+521 KFIADE
-528 DGNIESQDFKYEGK
+528 DGNIESEDFDYEGK
-542 SVEKSPALSQEN
+542 SVEESPALSQEK
-554 TVKKPDTLKLAVLIA
+554 TVKKPNTLKLAVLVSSEA
-569 SGANKTE
+569 DMTE
-576 IGKVIKTLEDKG
+576 VGKIIKPLEDNG
-588 IYINIISEKLGYLDL
+588 IYINIISEKLGYLEL
-603 DKKREIVEAFN
+603 DKKREIVETFN
-614 TADMVLYDALYL
+614 TADMVLFDALYL
-626 AGMDD
+626 AGMND
-631 LNKEFKADVKQFL
+631 LDKNFKADVQQFL
-644 DDAFVH
+644 DDAYTH
-650 FKPIIVASDSEDFV
+650 FKPIIVASDSEKFI
-664 TKTRLGEPGVFK
+664 TEERLEEPGLIK
-676 VSDSEE
+676 VANSKEE
-682 KDLLDGI
+682 DVLDGI
-689 TMMRFWDRDKNK
+689 TMMRYWKRDKNK